1 MARFQGNT
9 VVTLRCDTY
18 SCKSLLLSDDDFF
31 TEENNDDKLITHT
44 SLKVTGEGS
53 IEIFATKTKLCMS
66 AQQCM
71 CQTN

>member
-1 MARFQGNT
+1 MERFQGNT

-31 TEENNDDKLITHT
+31 AEKNNNADKVIISHNVMGD
-44 SLKVTGEGS
+44 SS
-53 IEIFATKTKLCMS
+53 IETFATKSKLYMS